1 MGRFSGRPIPRREDS
16 RILRGQGEFVDDL
29 DPPGLAHAAFV
40 RSPHAHARINSI
52 SVPDSAPGVLATLTA
67 AELEGR
73 ARPAPAWEIPTVH
86 VVDELHPILADTEVR
101 YVGQQVAAVIAES
114 RAQAED
120 ALELIEVDYEP
131 LEPLLDP
138 SASTVELA
146 RWEWTGGE
154 VEAAFAAADQIVQA
168 HHTLPRL
175 IAAPM
180 EARGALASY
189 DEAADLLT
197 MWCSAQDTHRPLT
210 DLANVLDR
218 PQDAIRMIVPDV
230 GGAFGVKGALPPEAA
245 VVAVAAMELGRP
257 VKWAEDRVESF
268 LGTYQGRGMSA
279 DVELALAADGQM
291 LGLRARIT
299 ADVGAYIYP
308 TTHIP
313 QHTAGR
319 LMTGAYAI
327 PAAEVVAVGMRTN
340 RVPSGPYR
348 GAGRPEAAYFLERT
362 VDAAARAL
370 DLDPVELRR
379 RNLVREFPHATP
391 LGWSWDSGDYERCL
405 DRAIELVEP
414 EHLADE
420 QRLVGTGFAM
430 YVERAGGL
438 WESAHVTVE
447 PDGRVLIR
455 SGSMPHGQGH
465 DTTFAQ
471 IAADHMGLELE
482 QIALHFGDSK
492 VTPRGVGT
500 FAGRSIAMGGSA
512 IVEALDEIKVK
523 ARRVAAVI
531 LDAAEEEVDYARGL
545 FSAPNG
551 DEISLSEV
559 ARAANAP
566 DRLPEGFE
574 LGLDVKAE
582 FSSDQVFGSG
592 AYAAVVEIERAT
604 GALRV
609 LRLAAV
615 DDAGT
620 IINPLLAEGQVIGA
634 TVQGLGASLVEE
646 AVLDAA
652 GQPQAI
658 SFMDYTLLSAAEIP
672 PLRTDFVE
680 SPSPRNPLGAKGIG
694 EGGTIGTPPA
704 VANAVADALGRYD
717 LDPPFTEQK
726 LWRALQDLVSDS

>member
-1 MGRFSGRPIPRREDS
+1 M
-16 RILRGQGEFVDDL
+16 LRGRGQFVDDL

-40 RSPHAHARINSI
+40 RSPHAHARINAI
-52 SVPDSAPGVLATLTA
+52 GATREAPGLLAVITA
-67 AELEGR
+67 ADLEGR
-73 ARPAPAWEIPTVH
+73 ARPAPAWAVPTVE
-86 VVDELHPILADTEVR
+86 VVEQLHPILAVGEVR

-114 RAQAED
+114 RSQAED
-120 ALELIEVDYEP
+120 AAELIEVDYEP
-131 LEPLLDP
+131 LDAVLDP
-138 SASTVELA
+138 AESEVELA
-146 RWEWTGGE
+146 RWEWSGGE
-154 VEAAFAAADQIVQA
+154 VEAAFAAADRIVRA
-168 HHTLPRL
+168 SHALPRL
-175 IAAPM
+175 IGAPI
-180 EARGALASY
+180 ETRGALASY
-189 DEAADLLT
+189 DEGTDLLT

-210 DLANVLDR
+210 DLANVLER
-218 PQDAIRMIVPDV
+218 PEDTIRMIVPDV

-245 VVAVAAMELGRP
+245 VVAIAAMDLSRP
-257 VKWAEDRVESF
+257 VKWTEDRLESF
-268 LGTYQGRGMSA
+268 LATYQGRGMAA
-279 DVELALAADGQM
+279 DVELAFTDAGRM

-299 ADVGAYIYP
+299 ADVGGYLYP

-319 LMTGAYAI
+319 LMTGAYVI

-340 RVPSGPYR
+340 KVPSGPYR

-362 VDAAARAL
+362 VDAAAHEL
-370 DLDPVELRR
+370 GIDPVELRR
-379 RNLVREFPHATP
+379 RNLVREFPHPTP

-414 EHLADE
+414 EHYADE
-420 QRLVGTGFAM
+420 ERLVGTGVAM

-447 PDGRVLIR
+447 PSGRVVVR

-465 DTTFAQ
+465 ETTFAQ
-471 IAADHMGLELE
+471 IAAEHLELELE
-482 QIALHFGDSK
+482 QIVLQFGDSK
-492 VTPRGVGT
+492 VVPRGVGT

-512 IVEALDEIKVK
+512 VVKALDEIKIK
-523 ARRVAAVI
+523 AEQVAT
-531 LDAAEEEVDYARGL
+531 LLLGAAEGEVTYSRGEFSSATGETVSFEQVAGAAYAPGGL
-545 FSAPNG
+545 PGGLEPGLEAH
-551 DEISLSEV
+551 
-559 ARAANAP
+559 AR
-566 DRLPEGFE
+566 
-574 LGLDVKAE
+574 

-615 DDAGT
+615 DDAGP

-652 GQPQAI
+652 GQPLTT

-672 PLRTDFVE
+672 PLLTDFVE

-704 VANAVADALGRYD
+704 IANAVADALGRVD
-717 LDPPFTEQK
+717 LDPPFTEEK
-726 LWRALQDLVSDS
+726 LWRALDGR